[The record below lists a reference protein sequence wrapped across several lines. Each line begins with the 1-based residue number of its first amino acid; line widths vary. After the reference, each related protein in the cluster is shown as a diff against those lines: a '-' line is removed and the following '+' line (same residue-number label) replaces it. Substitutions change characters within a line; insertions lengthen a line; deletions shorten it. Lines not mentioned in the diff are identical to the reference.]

1 MNESPDAAAVS
12 PSDRLADRLAA
23 ARRMQQQQLQ
33 AVAGNSTKPAASAA
47 CDDAATIA
55 VTVKVLTK
63 PQHLRRKLLY
73 LQGLDRISLL

>member
-1 MNESPDAAAVS
+1 
-12 PSDRLADRLAA
+12 
-23 ARRMQQQQLQ
+23 MQQQQLQ

-63 PQHLRRKLLY
+63 PQPTVS
-73 LQGLDRISLL
+73 SLLQLSGCTFVKRRIRITPCSFHRLLP